1 MDERWKVGRIIARP
15 YVGKKKGEFV
25 RTANRHDL
33 ALKPFGKTVLD
44 SLKENQIEV
53 IGIGKIPDILWIRE
67 LHVKSKL
74 FLIMMVWKRQ

>member
-53 IGIGKIPDILWIRE
+53 IGIGKIPDIFVDQGITRK
-67 LHVKSKL
+67 VKTVVIS
-74 FLIMMVWKRQ
+74 FG